1 MFLSSKQDEPHT
13 HMPVLTTWTA
23 TYEGAQIVTGPQKF
37 VYTPPLPQWNIGWHG
52 SGLKQKKNVALYEK
66 TENKSPVENYNAN
79 LLQRGRRYRQVLFQN
94 DGK

>member
-1 MFLSSKQDEPHT
+1 MSPIRVCLSELHERP
-13 HMPVLTTWTA
+13 

-37 VYTPPLPQWNIGWHG
+37 VYTPPPPPMKYWLARLWGET
-52 SGLKQKKNVALYEK
+52 KEKCRFVRKK

-79 LLQRGRRYRQVLFQN
+79 LLQQGRRYRQVLFWN